1 MRSASYGMKIKNI
14 EKVAERLKEAAK
26 NKEKIVLHGDSDLD
40 GIASVIILKET
51 LEEIKADV
59 SFVYFPDRGGE
70 EGYGLSFEAID
81 YLKKELENNFLMV
94 ILDSGMTSFE
104 QIKKAENSG
113 IEVIVVDHHQP
124 FKDLPDASL
133 IVNPKQTGDNYFFK
147 NLANAGIAFKLV
159 EEILGNEMSL
169 EKKDGFLELT
179 ALATISD
186 MMEQEKDNKFFIE
199 EGLKS
204 LENTKRKGLK
214 TLKESIKETS
224 SIKET
229 AQKIIALLNVGKII
243 NHKAEGYNLLVSQN
257 DEEIKKIIKSLIVR
271 INEKHL
277 RVEQIM
283 KEIETKGNFSENVI
297 FEYNSQWEASLLGSV
312 ASKLYQK
319 TGKTVFLL
327 SVGKDKSKGAVRAP
341 SDVNAVDVMS
351 KNSDILETFGGHP
364 PAAGFVV
371 KNENI
376 EEFKKRLIEYFDS
389 IKI

>member
-1 MRSASYGMKIKNI
+1 MTEKIKNI
-14 EKVAERLKEAAK
+14 DKAAERLKKAAK

-40 GIASVIILKET
+40 GISSVVILKEA
-51 LEEIKADV
+51 LQEIKADV
-59 SFVYFPDRGGE
+59 SFVYFPDRGGK

-81 YLKKELENNFLMV
+81 YLKKEIKANFLMV
-94 ILDSGMTSFE
+94 VLDSGITSFE

-124 FKDLPDASL
+124 FENLPDASL
-133 IVNPKQTGDNYFFK
+133 IVNPKQIKDNYFFK
-147 NLANAGIAFKLV
+147 NLANAGIVFKLV
-159 EEILGNEMSL
+159 EEIFKNEIPL
-169 EKKDGFLELT
+169 EKKDSFLELT

-199 EGLKS
+199 KGLKS
-204 LENTKRKGLK
+204 LENTQRKSLK
-214 TLKESIKETS
+214 ILKEAVKKGS

-229 AQKIIALLNVGKII
+229 AQKMIALLNVGKII

-257 DEEIKKIIKSLIVR
+257 NDEIKKIIKKLIVR
-271 INEKHL
+271 SNEKHL

-283 KEIETKGNFSENVI
+283 KEIESKSNFSENVI
-297 FEYNSQWEASLLGSV
+297 FEYSNEWESFLLGSV

-319 TGKTVFLL
+319 TKKTVFLL
-327 SVGKDKSKGAVRAP
+327 SVGKEKSKGAVRAP
-341 SDVNAVDVMS
+341 SDVNAVDVML

-376 EEFKKRLIEYFDS
+376 EEFKKRLIEYFDN
-389 IKI
+389 